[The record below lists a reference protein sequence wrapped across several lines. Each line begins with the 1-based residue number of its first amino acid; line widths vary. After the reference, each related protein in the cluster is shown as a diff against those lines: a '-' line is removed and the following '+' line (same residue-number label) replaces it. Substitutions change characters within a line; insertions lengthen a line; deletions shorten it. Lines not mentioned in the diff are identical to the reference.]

1 MSDYTCFDIANY
13 FLNLA
18 NETGT
23 YLSNL
28 KLQKLVYYAQA
39 WYLANHDKS
48 LFDEDFE
55 AWVHGPVIY
64 DLWKKYKEFSYNPI
78 FGDVEKPKIDKKT
91 WNFLGLVTD
100 SYFSEDAY
108 TLELMTHK
116 EDPWILARNGIAP
129 DEPCSSI
136 ITKESMKTYFRSRLD
151 N

>member
-1 MSDYTCFDIANY
+1 MSNYTCFDIADY
-13 FLNLA
+13 FLHLA
-18 NETGT
+18 NETGA

-28 KLQKLVYYAQA
+28 KLQKLVYYSQA
-39 WYLANHDKS
+39 WYLANHDKT
-48 LFDEDFE
+48 LFDEDFQ

-64 DLWKKYKEFSYNPI
+64 SLWKKYKEFSYSPI
-78 FGDVEKPKIDKKT
+78 LVDKEKPKMDKNT
-91 WNFLGLVTD
+91 WNFLESVAE

-129 DEPCSSI
+129 DETCSFI
-136 ITKESMKTYFRSRLD
+136 ITKENMRTYFRARLG